1 MIEELEDLYDLEEE
15 YPRPKLKRRIK
26 FMNVDTY
33 DFMDV
38 TICGYYVEDFTR
50 EIKKVLKVVTSHGR
64 TNKWKIVQE
73 EKIPSNGVKAKW

>member
-1 MIEELEDLYDLEEE
+1 MIEELLDLDNIEEE
-15 YPRPKLKRRIK
+15 YPRPKLKRKLK
-26 FMNVDTY
+26 FMNMDTY

-50 EIKKVLKVVTSHGR
+50 EIKKALKIVTSHGR

-73 EKIPSNGVKAKW
+73 KEIPSNGALEE